1 MPESSARK
9 RQVENLSYEPPQ
21 YWRSLE
27 QLADT
32 PEFRAGLERQ
42 PALGAEEALH
52 ASRRRF
58 LKTMGASLSLAGLA
72 ATTGCIRLPEEK
84 LAPYAHRPENR
95 TPGTPVS
102 YATAMEIGGVAQGL
116 LVTSFDGRPIK
127 IEGNPSHPLNRGAA
141 DMLAQASVLE
151 LYDPDR
157 SRGVLK
163 REARTVAQGEGS
175 RSR

>member
-1 MPESSARK
+1 
-9 RQVENLSYEPPQ
+9 
-21 YWRSLE
+21 
-27 QLADT
+27 
-32 PEFRAGLERQ
+32 
-42 PALGAEEALH
+42 
-52 ASRRRF
+52 
-58 LKTMGASLSLAGLA
+58 MGASLGLAGL

-157 SRGVLK
+157 SRGVTATAAK
-163 REARTVAQGEGS
+163 TGSQREAILGRVRQVGQGAFQAATAAIS
-175 RSR
+175 AS